1 MKHIILAGAPRSG
14 KTTVSRELTYLGYT
28 HYRLDSIKRAC
39 FSFFNP
45 KQNDWHAASKFTVEI
60 IKKLVDDNE
69 QESIRKEYFIFDTPH
84 LYPEDV
90 KDLDPNLFLVVFVG
104 YTNIDVDQKIESVI
118 KHDSDTCWTQKISK
132 EKLRELIEGNV
143 RFSKEIKRECEQC
156 SLPYFDVSSDF
167 ASVISEVKDFIKKNI

>member
-45 KQNDWHAASKFTVEI
+45 KQNDWHGASKFTVEI

-104 YTNIDVDQKIESVI
+104 KKII
-118 KHDSDTCWTQKISK
+118 
-132 EKLRELIEGNV
+132 
-143 RFSKEIKRECEQC
+143 
-156 SLPYFDVSSDF
+156 P
-167 ASVISEVKDFIKKNI
+167 